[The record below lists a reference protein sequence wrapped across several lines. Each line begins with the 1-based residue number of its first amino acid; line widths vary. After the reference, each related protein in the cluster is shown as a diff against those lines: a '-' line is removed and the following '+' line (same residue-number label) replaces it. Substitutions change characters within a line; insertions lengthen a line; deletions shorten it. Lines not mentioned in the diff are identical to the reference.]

1 MTLAQ
6 IHLLIEILESK
17 VAEALVKLEATP
29 VDSTEYNVTLNNM
42 VASTSLSNKLK
53 MDITKLNNK
62 GEE

>member
-6 IHLLIEILESK
+6 IHVLIEILESK

-29 VDSTEYNVTLNNM
+29 IDSAEYNVILNNM